1 MTITGAFWGL
11 LFKRATSKGLKISLH
26 FILFLGIGGFFYLFS
41 SILNIIVL
49 KYLPYTVVFPLTAI
63 TYIWTLLI
71 SYFFL
76 KESIT
81 GKKDRWCYLY
91 LYWSGFSCDLECQNR
106 RTYMLVS
113 IICTS
118 FFYYKKLEQGFSEVK
133 LWKLLKGID
142 RGTIDYT

>member
-1 MTITGAFWGL
+1 VSCLLGVVTISWALLLIIMTMAGAFGGFF
-11 LFKRATSKGLKISLH
+11 FKKATSFGLKISSH

-49 KYLPYTVVFPLTAI
+49 KHMPYTVVFPLTAI

-81 GKKDRWCYLY
+81 GKKIAGVIFICI
-91 LYWSGFSCDLECQNR
+91 GAVF
-106 RTYMLVS
+106 LV
-113 IICTS
+113 I
-118 FFYYKKLEQGFSEVK
+118 
-133 LWKLLKGID
+133 
-142 RGTIDYT
+142 

>member
-1 MTITGAFWGL
+1 MGVVTISWGL
-11 LFKRATSKGLKISLH
+11 LLIIMTMAGACGGFFFKKATSKGLKISAH

-49 KYLPYTVVFPLTAI
+49 KHMPYTIVFPLTSI

-81 GKKDRWCYLY
+81 GKKIAGVLLICVGAAL
-91 LYWSGFSCDLECQNR
+91 
-106 RTYMLVS
+106 LV
-113 IICTS
+113 I
-118 FFYYKKLEQGFSEVK
+118 
-133 LWKLLKGID
+133 
-142 RGTIDYT
+142 